1 MQLDQETLRN
11 LQLVELEMLIEVDR
25 ICRKHHIQ
33 YTLDSGTLLGAIRHG
48 GFIPWDDDA
57 DIVMLRSEYDRFYEA
72 CKTDLDT
79 ERFFLQE
86 HRTDPYYRWGY
97 SKIRRNGTAFLRE
110 GQEHIKCHSGV
121 FVDIFVYDN
130 VPDNFLVR
138 RLHLL
143 FCTFIRKIQYSEVGK
158 LRERN
163 VVFKCMY
170 KLINHISLDTC
181 FDWLEKI
188 ADRTNKKRTQLVRHL
203 TCNYRKECRYGIP
216 RECYDDFIE
225 MQFEGHWFKISKKY
239 DKYLSVMFGDYM
251 VLPPEDERVVHPV
264 SQIELGENRYAS
276 V

>member
-1 MQLDQETLRN
+1 MQLDQETLRR

-25 ICRKHHIQ
+25 ICRKNQIQ

-86 HRTDPYYRWGY
+86 HRTDPNYRWGY
-97 SKIRRNGTAFLRE
+97 SKIRRNGTTFLRE

-130 VPDNFLVR
+130 VPDNALVR

-143 FCTFIRKIQYSEVGK
+143 LCTFIRKIQYSEVGK
-158 LRERN
+158 ISEKN
-163 VVFKCMY
+163 VLLKYIY

-181 FDWLEKI
+181 FDWLEEI
-188 ADRTNKKRTQLVRHL
+188 AKRTNGKRTRLVRHL

-225 MQFEGHWFKISKKY
+225 MQFEGHWFRISRQY

-251 VLPPEDERVVHPV
+251 ELPPEEERVVHPV
-264 SQIELGENRYAS
+264 SQIELGENGYAS